1 MSQQRVVGG
10 PLPEVRRTGS
20 RRRWNAV
27 LITGGLL
34 VFAGGALFVRAH
46 RAVPEARAGGG
57 PAGGAGGRP
66 VPVVTSTV
74 AARDIPIYL
83 DGLGNA
89 VPLSTVT
96 VRSQVDGR
104 LDRVLFKE
112 GQTVHAHDVI
122 AQIDPRPFMIQ
133 LHQAEAALARDTA
146 QLENARATLARDQS
160 LTKDSL
166 ITTQQLDDQQAL
178 VHQYEANLG
187 GDRAQIENAKLQLDY
202 AEVRAPS
209 DGVTGV
215 RLVDPGNL
223 VHASDATGLVV
234 ITQLDPMSVVFSL
247 PQDDLTKVNR
257 ALAKGP
263 LSVEVSSRDG
273 SQPLGSGT
281 LALVDNQI
289 NQATATAKLKANI
302 PNGDR
307 LLWPNQ
313 FVKVRLQVEMRE
325 HSLVVPSAAIQ
336 RGPDGTFVYVVDDA
350 QSAQLRHVDVALVQD
365 NQAIIDKGLS
375 AGEQVVIEGQSQLKP
390 GAKVSPRADGAKGHG
405 APSPGDAPD
414 KTDAPVKATPPEA
427 DREAPHGRRK
437 KS

>member
-1 MSQQRVVGG
+1 LLGG
-10 PLPEVRRTGS
+10 ALV
-20 RRRWNAV
+20 
-27 LITGGLL
+27 
-34 VFAGGALFVRAH
+34 VFAGGALIVRSH
-46 RAVPEARAGGG
+46 RAVAETHAAAGPGGSAAAR
-57 PAGGAGGRP
+57 PT
-66 VPVVTSTV
+66 PVVTILV

-89 VPLSTVT
+89 TPLSTVT

-122 AQIDPRPFMIQ
+122 AQIDPRPFAIQ

-146 QLENARATLARDQS
+146 QLENARATLVRDQS

-202 AEVRAPS
+202 AQVRAPF
-209 DGVTGV
+209 DGVTGL

-234 ITQLDPMSVVFSL
+234 ITQLDPMAVVFSL

-263 LSVEVSSRDG
+263 LAVDVSSRDG

-289 NQATATAKLKANI
+289 NQATATAKLKASI
-302 PNGDR
+302 PNADR

-313 FVKVRLQVEMRE
+313 FVKVRLQVETRD
-325 HSLVVPSAAIQ
+325 HALVLPSAAIQ
-336 RGPDGTFVYVVDDA
+336 RGPDGTFVYVVDD
-350 QSAQLRHVDVALVQD
+350 QQNAQLRHVDVALVQD
-365 NQAIIDKGLS
+365 NQAIIDKGVS
-375 AGEQVVIEGQSQLKP
+375 EGEQVVVEGQSQLKP
-390 GAKVSPRADGAKGHG
+390 GAKVAPRADGAGPGHHG
-405 APSPGDAPD
+405 APD
-414 KTDAPVKATPPEA
+414 KGDAPVKATPPEA
-427 DREAPHGRRK
+427 DSGAPHGRRK

>member
-10 PLPEVRRTGS
+10 SLPEVRRTGS
-20 RRRWNAV
+20 RRRWTAI
-27 LITGGLL
+27 LLAGGLV
-34 VFAGGALFVRAH
+34 VFAGGLVFVRSH
-46 RAVPEARAGGG
+46 RAVPEARAAGGPGGG
-57 PAGGAGGRP
+57 ASRP
-66 VPVVTSTV
+66 VPVVTSLV
-74 AARDIPIYL
+74 AARDVPLYL

-104 LDRVLFKE
+104 LERVLFKE

-122 AQIDPRPFMIQ
+122 AQIDPRPFTIQ
-133 LHQAEAALARDTA
+133 LHQAEAALSRDTA

-209 DGVTGV
+209 DGVTGI
-215 RLVDPGNL
+215 RLVDPGNV
-223 VHASDATGLVV
+223 VHASDPTGLVV
-234 ITQLDPMSVVFSL
+234 ITQLDPMTVVFSL

-289 NQATATAKLKANI
+289 NQATATAKLKATI

-313 FVKVRLQVEMRE
+313 FVKVRLQVETRAGA
-325 HSLVVPSAAIQ
+325 LVVPSAAIQ
-336 RGPDGTFVYVVDDA
+336 RGPDGTFVYVVDGEQNA
-350 QSAQLRHVDVALVQD
+350 QVRHVDVALVQD
-365 NQAIIDKGLS
+365 NQAVVDKGLT
-375 AGEQVVIEGQSQLKP
+375 AGDQVVTEGQSQLKP
-390 GAKVSPRADGAKGHG
+390 GAKVAPRADGAGPGHH
-405 APSPGDAPD
+405 DAPD
-414 KTDAPVKATPPEA
+414 QADAPAKAPPEA
-427 DREAPHGRRK
+427 DSGAPHARRK